1 MSTREKEFLSKT
13 SESIKCK
20 RCRFEPPEFVIDAI
34 KQRIREFKTLGERG
48 QVTFNFKPFLELEID
63 ATVETE
69 LAFCISTANSSA
81 KSGLKFQ
88 KMLEDRDV
96 FAMSVSDFEEL
107 LKSAGVRFYKRK
119 AVYIKE
125 AMEKIQKI
133 KIPDD
138 DSAREVLVKEI
149 CGLGYKEASHFL
161 RNIGRDFVILD
172 RHILEWLGVSQR
184 SLSKKKYL
192 EIEEKFK
199 EIAKR
204 TGKSVS
210 ELDLLLWSMKTGLV
224 LK

>member
-1 MSTREKEFLSKT
+1 MREKEFLSET

-20 RCRFEPPEFVIDAI
+20 KCRFEPPEFVIEAI
-34 KQRIREFKTLGERG
+34 KQRIKEFEMLGKNG
-48 QVTFNFKPFLELEID
+48 QVTFNFRPFLELEID
-63 ATVETE
+63 ATIESE

-81 KSGLKFQ
+81 KSGLRFQ
-88 KMLEDRDV
+88 KSLENKDL
-96 FAMSVSDFEEL
+96 FAMSISDFEDI

-125 AMEKIQKI
+125 AI
-133 KIPDD
+133 KKLQTIEIPEDER
-138 DSAREVLVKEI
+138 ARDVLVKEI

-192 EIEEKFK
+192 EIEKKFRD
-199 EIAKR
+199 IAKR